1 MGDHFQTVVD
11 VDATAD
17 EARALAARV
26 VEWLVA
32 EGIVLGE
39 RTDCVLGQPLGHPPG
54 PNWRR
59 AVEESPDWDPWD
71 GLAVHTGRTVFDS
84 GQGGPESVTCPR
96 CRATTPLSGETYDEP
111 YDEDYEASGESRA
124 GEADS
129 DGADSDGADSGEDEP
144 ENGVWPNFAAAMGTW
159 HETGAATVDC
169 PACARPV
176 ALTDWIWEDDY
187 YAFGHLGLEFWNW
200 PELRPDF
207 IQEIS
212 RLLGGHRTGHVWG
225 KL

>member
-17 EARALAARV
+17 EAQVLAARV

-39 RTDCVLGQPLGHPPG
+39 RTDCVLGRPLGHPPG

-71 GLAVHTGRTVFDS
+71 GLAVHTERTVFDS

-96 CRATTPLSGETYDEP
+96 CETTTPLSGETYDE
-111 YDEDYEASGESRA
+111 DYEVSR
-124 GEADS
+124 EAEPDN
-129 DGADSDGADSGEDEP
+129 GA
-144 ENGVWPNFAAAMGTW
+144 WPRFAAAMGTW

-187 YAFGHLGLEFWNW
+187 YALGNLGLEFWNW

-212 RLLGGHRTGHVWG
+212 RLLGGHRTGYVWG

>member
-17 EARALAARV
+17 EAQVLAARV

-32 EGIVLGE
+32 EGIVLGG

-71 GLAVHTGRTVFDS
+71 GLAVHTERTVFDS

-96 CRATTPLSGETYDEP
+96 CETTTPLSGETYDE
-111 YDEDYEASGESRA
+111 DYEVSR
-124 GEADS
+124 EAEPDN
-129 DGADSDGADSGEDEP
+129 GA
-144 ENGVWPNFAAAMGTW
+144 WPRFAAAMGTW

-176 ALTDWIWEDDY
+176 ALTDWIWEDDH

-212 RLLGGHRTGHVWG
+212 RLLGGHRTGYVWG